1 MTTYTNKVDKGTK
14 LDFSDVLIKPRIS
27 KTTLT
32 RKDVDLNVDYG
43 YFKGIP
49 IVITEMTSTGTY
61 NMAHALEGTGVVTF
75 IHKEHTVEEHTKH
88 LLSFADLSN
97 IGLSTGCHEYDIK
110 KLKAVLD
117 IFPDIGFINI
127 HIANAYANVEGLT
140 KLISELKAEYDIP
153 IAAGVD
159 ATADLAEV
167 LAIAGVDIIRVGVGS
182 GSACKTRSEVGV
194 GVPQLSALMEVKDVA
209 DKYDCRILSC
219 GGVTNAG
226 DVAKAMGAGADFVIL
241 GGMVSKSEEC
251 DNIVEIDG
259 KKYVN
264 FYGLGS
270 AKQYSKHGISDKEY
284 RPDEGRNLMIPVQ
297 GSVHKVINQ
306 VKGGLRSACTY
317 VGASKLDQ
325 LYDKTTFV
333 KVNHQI
339 NTTLAKYENS
349 SI

>member
-1 MTTYTNKVDKGTK
+1 MLKVDKGIK

-27 KTTLT
+27 DSKLT
-32 RKDVDLNVDYG
+32 RKDIDLNVDYG
-43 YFKGIP
+43 YFKGVP

-61 NMAHALEGTGVVTF
+61 KMARALEGTDIVTF
-75 IHKEHTVEEHTKH
+75 IHKEHTVEEHTKN
-88 LLSFADLSN
+88 LMEFADLSK
-97 IGLSTGCHEYDIK
+97 IGLSTGCGKNDIK

-117 IFPDIGFINI
+117 IFPDVGFINI
-127 HIANAYANVEGLT
+127 HIANAYANMKGLCE
-140 KLISELKAEYDIP
+140 LIKDLKTTYDIP
-153 IAAGVD
+153 VAAGVV

-167 LAIAGVDIIRVGVGS
+167 LAKAGVDIIRVGVGS

-194 GVPQLSALMEVKDVA
+194 GVPQLSALMEVKEVA
-209 DKYDCRILSC
+209 DRYNCRVLSC

-226 DVAKAMGAGADFVIL
+226 DVAKAIGAGADFVIL
-241 GGMVSKSEEC
+241 GGMISKSEEC
-251 DNIVEIDG
+251 DNIVEVDG

-297 GSVHKVINQ
+297 GSVHKIINQ

-317 VGASKLDQ
+317 VGARTLDQ
-325 LYDKTTFV
+325 LYDKTVFV
-333 KVNHQI
+333 EVNHQI
-339 NTTLAKYENS
+339 NTSLAKYDTWQNS
-349 SI
+349 

>member
-1 MTTYTNKVDKGTK
+1 MSKVDNNVK

-27 KTTLT
+27 ESKLT
-32 RKDVDLNVDYG
+32 RKDIDLNVDYG
-43 YFKGIP
+43 YFKGVP
-49 IVITEMTSTGTY
+49 IVITEMVSTGTY
-61 NMAHALEGTGVVTF
+61 NMARALEGTNIITF
-75 IHKEHTVEEHTKH
+75 IHKEHTVQEHTKN
-88 LLSFADLSN
+88 LMNFKDLSN
-97 IGLSTGCHEYDIK
+97 IGLSTGCGKNDIK

-117 IFPDIGFINI
+117 IFPDVGFINI
-127 HIANAYANVEGLT
+127 HIANAYANVEGLCE
-140 KLISELKAEYDIP
+140 LIADLKANYDIP
-153 IAAGVD
+153 VAAGVV
-159 ATADLAEV
+159 ATADIAEV
-167 LAIAGVDIIRVGVGS
+167 LANAGVDIIRVGVGS

-194 GVPQLSALMEVKDVA
+194 GVPQLSALMEVKEVA
-209 DKYDCRILSC
+209 DRYDCRVLSC

-241 GGMVSKSEEC
+241 GGMISKSEEC
-251 DNIVEIDG
+251 DNIVEVDG

-270 AKQYSKHGISDKEY
+270 AKQYSKHGISEKEY
-284 RPDEGRNLMIPVQ
+284 RPDEGRNLMIPVE

-317 VGASKLDQ
+317 VGAKTLEE

-349 SI
+349 SN

>member
-1 MTTYTNKVDKGTK
+1 MSKVDKGIK

-27 KTTLT
+27 KSKLT
-32 RKDVDLNVDYG
+32 RKDINLNVDYE
-43 YFKGIP
+43 YFKGVP

-61 NMAHALEGTGVVTF
+61 NMARALEGTGVVTF
-75 IHKEHTVEEHTKH
+75 IHKEHTVDEHTKN
-88 LLSFADLSN
+88 LMSFPDLSK
-97 IGLSTGCHEYDIK
+97 IGLSTGCGENDIK
-110 KLKAVLD
+110 KLKTVLD
-117 IFPDIGFINI
+117 IFPDMGFINI

-140 KLISELKAEYDIP
+140 ELISDLKSTYDIP
-153 IAAGVD
+153 VAAGVV

-167 LAIAGVDIIRVGVGS
+167 LAKAGVDIIRVGVGS

-194 GVPQLSALMEVKDVA
+194 GVPQLSALMDVKEVA
-209 DKYDCRILSC
+209 DKYGCRVLSC

-241 GGMVSKSEEC
+241 GGMVSKCEEC
-251 DNIVEIDG
+251 DNIIEVDG

-270 AKQYSKHGISDKEY
+270 AKQYSKHGISEKEY

-297 GSVHKVINQ
+297 GSIHKVLNQ

-317 VGASKLDQ
+317 VGAQTLEE

-333 KVNHQI
+333 EVNHQI

>member
-1 MTTYTNKVDKGTK
+1 MSKVDSGIK

-27 KTTLT
+27 ETKLT
-32 RKDVDLNVDYG
+32 RKDIDLHVDYG
-43 YFKGIP
+43 YFKGVP
-49 IVITEMTSTGTY
+49 IVITEMVSTGTY
-61 NMAHALEGTGVVTF
+61 KMAHALQGTDVITF
-75 IHKEHTVEEHTKH
+75 IHKEHTVEEHTKN
-88 LLSFADLSN
+88 LMEFDDLSKL
-97 IGLSTGCHEYDIK
+97 GLSTGCGKNDIK

-117 IFPDIGFINI
+117 IFPDVGFINI

-140 KLISELKAEYDIP
+140 ELISDLKATYDIP
-153 IAAGVD
+153 VSAGVV

-167 LAIAGVDIIRVGVGS
+167 LAKAGVDIIRVGVGS
-182 GSACKTRSEVGV
+182 GSACKTRSEVGI
-194 GVPQLSALMEVKDVA
+194 GVPQLSALIEVKEVA
-209 DKYDCRILSC
+209 DKYGCKVLSC

-241 GGMVSKSEEC
+241 GGMVSKCEEC
-251 DNIVEIDG
+251 DNIVEVDG

-270 AKQYSKHGISDKEY
+270 AKQYSKHGISEKEY

-297 GSVHKVINQ
+297 GSVHQVLNQ

-317 VGASKLDQ
+317 VGASNLED
-325 LYDKTTFV
+325 LYGKTTFV

-339 NTTLAKYENS
+339 NTSLAQYENRT
-349 SI
+349 I

>member
-1 MTTYTNKVDKGTK
+1 MSKVDNNVK

-27 KTTLT
+27 ESKLT
-32 RKDVDLNVDYG
+32 RKDIDLNVDYG
-43 YFKGIP
+43 YFKGVP
-49 IVITEMTSTGTY
+49 IVITEMVSTGTY
-61 NMAHALEGTGVVTF
+61 NMARALEGTNIITF
-75 IHKEHTVEEHTKH
+75 IHKEHTVQEHTKN
-88 LLSFADLSN
+88 LMNFKDLSN
-97 IGLSTGCHEYDIK
+97 IGLSTGCGKNDIK

-117 IFPDIGFINI
+117 IFPDVGFINI
-127 HIANAYANVEGLT
+127 HIANAYANVEGLCE
-140 KLISELKAEYDIP
+140 LIADLKANYDIP
-153 IAAGVD
+153 VAAGVV
-159 ATADLAEV
+159 ATADIAEV
-167 LAIAGVDIIRVGVGS
+167 LANAGVDIIRVGVGS

-194 GVPQLSALMEVKDVA
+194 GVPQLSALIEVKEVA
-209 DKYDCRILSC
+209 DRYGCRVLSC

-241 GGMVSKSEEC
+241 GGMISKSEEC
-251 DNIVEIDG
+251 DNIVEVDG

-270 AKQYSKHGISDKEY
+270 AKQYSKHGISEKEY
-284 RPDEGRNLMIPVQ
+284 RPDEGRNLMIPVE

-317 VGASKLDQ
+317 VGAKTLEE

-349 SI
+349 SN